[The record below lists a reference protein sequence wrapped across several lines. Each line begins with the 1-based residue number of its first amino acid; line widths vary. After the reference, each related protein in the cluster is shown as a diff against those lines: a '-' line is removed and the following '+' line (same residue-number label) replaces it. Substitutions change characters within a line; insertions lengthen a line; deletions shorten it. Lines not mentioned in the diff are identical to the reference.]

1 MVSNLSIQAELQK
14 IRKEKLASC
23 YLILGTEKFLQDQ
36 VRAEIVK
43 KIKLEGEDDLN
54 FLSFDMENAS
64 LEEVVAEA
72 ETLPFFGDQRLV
84 FVENPYFLTGEKV
97 NNGIEQNTDLL
108 TAYLKEPLESTVLVF
123 FAPYEKL
130 DERKKVTKQLKKTA
144 TIINVQQLNEKE
156 VRQYLMN
163 TLENSSI
170 KMERNA
176 IDLFLRLT
184 DLDLSKMMREL
195 QKLILY
201 GQNQQQITVREV
213 EQLVPK
219 TLEHNIF
226 DMTQYI
232 LKGKTEQALRLYED
246 LVMQGEETIKINAI
260 LLSQLRLFL
269 QTKFLVKI
277 GYQQANIA
285 ETLKIHPYRVKL
297 AMQEVRKFDEQL
309 KKPKACKNTGC
320 FWLFLPNKKTGRSR
334 FFYLAIFLL
343 KRDLSR
349 LALFLWIRPFDSAIS
364 IALTASLYNASTLSA
379 PEATASSNFLIAVR
393 IALV

>member
-1 MVSNLSIQAELQK
+1 MSIQAELQK

-269 QTKFLVKI
+269 QAKFLVKI

-309 KKPKACKNTGC
+309 LVQ
-320 FWLFLPNKKTGRSR
+320 LFDQLVEMDYQIKTGQIEKELSFQLFVLRTGQ
-334 FFYLAIFLL
+334 LL
-343 KRDLSR
+343 RNR
-349 LALFLWIRPFDSAIS
+349 
-364 IALTASLYNASTLSA
+364 
-379 PEATASSNFLIAVR
+379 
-393 IALV
+393 

>member
-1 MVSNLSIQAELQK
+1 M
-14 IRKEKLASC
+14 
-23 YLILGTEKFLQDQ
+23 
-36 VRAEIVK
+36 
-43 KIKLEGEDDLN
+43 
-54 FLSFDMENAS
+54 
-64 LEEVVAEA
+64 
-72 ETLPFFGDQRLV
+72 
-84 FVENPYFLTGEKV
+84 
-97 NNGIEQNTDLL
+97 
-108 TAYLKEPLESTVLVF
+108 KEPLESTVLVF

-130 DERKKVTKQLKKTA
+130 DETEKVTKQLKKTA

-269 QTKFLVKI
+269 QAKFLVKI

-309 KKPKACKNTGC
+309 LVQ
-320 FWLFLPNKKTGRSR
+320 LFDQLVEMDYQIKTGQIEKELSFQLFVLRTGQ
-334 FFYLAIFLL
+334 LL
-343 KRDLSR
+343 RNR
-349 LALFLWIRPFDSAIS
+349 
-364 IALTASLYNASTLSA
+364 
-379 PEATASSNFLIAVR
+379 
-393 IALV
+393 

>member
-269 QTKFLVKI
+269 QAKFLVKI

-309 KKPKACKNTGC
+309 LVQ
-320 FWLFLPNKKTGRSR
+320 LFDQLVEMDYQIKTGKIEKELSFQLFVLRTGQ
-334 FFYLAIFLL
+334 LL
-343 KRDLSR
+343 RNR
-349 LALFLWIRPFDSAIS
+349 
-364 IALTASLYNASTLSA
+364 
-379 PEATASSNFLIAVR
+379 
-393 IALV
+393 

>member
-176 IDLFLRLT
+176 IYLFLRLT

-269 QTKFLVKI
+269 QAKFLVKI

-309 KKPKACKNTGC
+309 LVQ
-320 FWLFLPNKKTGRSR
+320 LFDQLVEMDYQIKTGQIEKELSFQLFVLRTGQ
-334 FFYLAIFLL
+334 LL
-343 KRDLSR
+343 RNR
-349 LALFLWIRPFDSAIS
+349 
-364 IALTASLYNASTLSA
+364 
-379 PEATASSNFLIAVR
+379 
-393 IALV
+393 

>member
-14 IRKEKLASC
+14 IRKEKLAYC

-108 TAYLKEPLESTVLVF
+108 TTYLKEPLESTVLVF

-269 QTKFLVKI
+269 QAKFLVKI

-309 KKPKACKNTGC
+309 LVQ
-320 FWLFLPNKKTGRSR
+320 LFDQLVEMDYQIKTGQIEKELSFQLFVLRTGQ
-334 FFYLAIFLL
+334 LL
-343 KRDLSR
+343 RNR
-349 LALFLWIRPFDSAIS
+349 
-364 IALTASLYNASTLSA
+364 
-379 PEATASSNFLIAVR
+379 
-393 IALV
+393 

>member
-36 VRAEIVK
+36 VRTEIVK
-43 KIKLEGEDDLN
+43 KIQLEGEDDLN

-64 LEEVVAEA
+64 LDEVVAEA

-144 TIINVQQLNEKE
+144 IIINVQQLNEKE

-170 KMERNA
+170 KMERSA

-195 QKLILY
+195 QKLVLY

-213 EQLVPK
+213 EELVPK

-269 QTKFLVKI
+269 QKKFLVKI

-297 AMQEVRKFDEQL
+297 AMQEVKKFDEHLLVQL
-309 KKPKACKNTGC
+309 
-320 FWLFLPNKKTGRSR
+320 FDQLVEMDYQIKTGQ
-334 FFYLAIFLL
+334 IE
-343 KRDLSR
+343 KELSFQ
-349 LALFLWIRPFDSAIS
+349 LFGSC
-364 IALTASLYNASTLSA
+364 
-379 PEATASSNFLIAVR
+379 
-393 IALV
+393 